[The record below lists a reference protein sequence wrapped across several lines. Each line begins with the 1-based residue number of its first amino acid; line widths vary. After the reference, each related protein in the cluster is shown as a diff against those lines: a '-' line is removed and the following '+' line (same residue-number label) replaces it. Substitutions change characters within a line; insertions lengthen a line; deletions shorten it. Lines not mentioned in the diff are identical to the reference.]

1 VRRRTPGTA
10 TAQLCALQLDVSHL
24 TGYNG
29 GMSIV
34 VRPAAVAEC
43 AQIADIYRHYVEHT
57 VATFDTVPPTVG
69 AWEQKLTTITAA
81 GRPFLVA
88 AADDDQ
94 IVGFAYLGTF
104 RNMPAYDHTSEDTIY
119 VRPGLGGGGIGSAL
133 MSRMLADAE
142 HTDVRQII
150 AVIAATNGEASIAL
164 HLKHGFTHAGRLHA
178 SGHKAGQWIDT
189 VYLQYS
195 VGSPTSVGG

>member
-1 VRRRTPGTA
+1 MRRRTPGTA

-94 IVGFAYLGTF
+94 IVGFAYL
-104 RNMPAYDHTSEDTIY
+104 E
-119 VRPGLGGGGIGSAL
+119 IG
-133 MSRMLADAE
+133 R
-142 HTDVRQII
+142 
-150 AVIAATNGEASIAL
+150 ASC
-164 HLKHGFTHAGRLHA
+164 RERV
-178 SGHKAGQWIDT
+178 S
-189 VYLQYS
+189 
-195 VGSPTSVGG
+195 SPV